1 MSNLALVAFNKRI
14 LYAVVGTPGTMLNLR
29 MLENTPI
36 YYQMLQVDFIP
47 NCNVHINDA
56 DKVSLGN
63 AKKDRVPNVYSQI
76 HCNAKYHYTKN
87 EVFF

>member
-36 YYQMLQVDFIP
+36 YY
-47 NCNVHINDA
+47 
-56 DKVSLGN
+56 
-63 AKKDRVPNVYSQI
+63 
-76 HCNAKYHYTKN
+76 
-87 EVFF
+87 